1 MVSSIEKGT
10 RSSGV
15 NGENN
20 MTASETLKKVKAINE
35 RLAVYERKGLTDSY
49 VYRSIVNSLTLLQ
62 IPTTLSRTGTVRIS
76 RSKEA
81 LQILSNQVPQ
91 PGRKAGQSSPL
102 QSLLTVYAKGG
113 LAQEKKMLKAEGIA
127 EKDIPEMIS
136 LRGKLQQWIDT
147 NMDDV
152 YRLREKMEE
161 AAKVYEMVKDVGLR
175 KYTYTEIDE
184 AIKKYETARDN
195 MKSIAARSKYARS
208 YRNPY
213 ES

>member
-1 MVSSIEKGT
+1 
-10 RSSGV
+10 
-15 NGENN
+15 

-76 RSKEA
+76 RSKES
-81 LQILSNQVPQ
+81 LQILSNQKPQ
-91 PGRKAGQSSPL
+91 PGRKAGQGSPL
-102 QSLLTVYAKGG
+102 EALLYVDAKGG
-113 LAQEKKMLKAEGIA
+113 LAKEKKLLKAEGIA

-147 NMDDV
+147 NIDDV

-161 AAKVYEMVKDVGLR
+161 AAQVYEMVKEGLR
-175 KYTYTEIDE
+175 KYTYRDIDD
-184 AIKKYETARDN
+184 AIKKYENARDN

-208 YRNPY
+208 YKNPY

>member
-1 MVSSIEKGT
+1 
-10 RSSGV
+10 
-15 NGENN
+15 
-20 MTASETLKKVKAINE
+20 MTTSETLKKVKAINE

-49 VYRSIVNSLTLLQ
+49 TYRSIVNSLTLLQ

-81 LQILSNQVPQ
+81 LQILSNQTPQ
-91 PGRKAGQSSPL
+91 PGRKAGQNTPL
-102 QSLLTVYAKGG
+102 QSLLSVYAKGG
-113 LAQEKKMLKAEGIA
+113 LAQEKKLLKAEGIA

-136 LRGKLQQWIDT
+136 IRGKLQQWIDT

-161 AAKVYEMVKDVGLR
+161 AAQVYEMVKDGLQ
-175 KYTYTEIDE
+175 KYTYKEIDE
-184 AIKKYETARDN
+184 AIKKYETAREA
-195 MKSIAARSKYARS
+195 MRGVAAKSKYARS

>member
-1 MVSSIEKGT
+1 
-10 RSSGV
+10 
-15 NGENN
+15 
-20 MTASETLKKVKAINE
+20 MTTAETLKKVKAINE

-62 IPTTLSRTGTVRIS
+62 IPTTLSKTGTVRIS

-91 PGRKAGQSSPL
+91 PGRKAGQGFPMEA
-102 QSLLTVYAKGG
+102 LLSVYSKGG
-113 LAQEKKMLKAEGIA
+113 LAQEKKMLKSEGIA
-127 EKDIPEMIS
+127 EKDIPEIIA

-152 YRLREKMEE
+152 YSLREKMEE
-161 AAKVYEMVKDVGLR
+161 AAKVYEMVKDIGLR
-175 KYTYTEIDE
+175 KYTYTEIDD
-184 AIKKYETARDN
+184 AIKKYETARDA
-195 MKSIAARSKYARS
+195 MRGVAAKSKYVRS
-208 YRNPY
+208 YKNPY